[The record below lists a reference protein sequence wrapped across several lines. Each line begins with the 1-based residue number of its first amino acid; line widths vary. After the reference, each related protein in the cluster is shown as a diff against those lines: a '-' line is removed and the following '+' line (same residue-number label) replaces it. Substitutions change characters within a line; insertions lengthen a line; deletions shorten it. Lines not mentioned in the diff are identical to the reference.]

1 MENWV
6 LPANQMEFSRKLG
19 LLDEKRR
26 RSGNFGSKLNFKWS
40 LYLKD
45 RKETDP
51 GETSNN
57 RILVV

>member
-1 MENWV
+1 
-6 LPANQMEFSRKLG
+6 MEFSRKLG